1 MHDLST
7 SAPAARIVQASFG
20 NLLFSAGFFAIA
32 LTLLVRAAK
41 GRAQRT
47 DGPLKVLWYAVLFPL
62 AFVIA
67 RIAIDTA
74 RDPTSHNLW
83 PFELVIWGVPTLVAW
98 WVLRRVLRSV
108 TISDPSG
115 SMR

>member
-1 MHDLST
+1 MFGHFT
-7 SAPAARIVQASFG
+7 SSLDAPTLQASFRD
-20 NLLFSAGFFAIA
+20 LLFSAGFFAVA

-47 DGPLKVLWYAVLFPL
+47 DGPLKVLWYAVLCPL

-98 WVLRRVLRSV
+98 LVLRRVLRSV

-115 SMR
+115 ATR